1 MLIKHNRKPTIPSGA
16 SNTNSCKVNESNPIT
31 NSNIHKII
39 FVCFFMDNHTP
50 ELKFIVLN
58 LYYFIESLNSL
69 RFAFVASE
77 RQLNSMF

>member
-16 SNTNSCKVNESNPIT
+16 SNTNSCNVNESNPIT

-50 ELKFIVLN
+50 LN
-58 LYYFIESLNSL
+58 LHYFKESLNSF
-69 RFAFVASE
+69 RFSFVASE